1 MNSFLKYATDD
12 SNSLGI
18 TVNLWKS
25 INIKQFILTALYVVV
40 AAVALFAYKI
50 VVYHLLP
57 KTSFFLL
64 LENIVFY
71 LLTGAAITLSFFVIN
86 KINKFTPTKN
96 KKVGKLILLG
106 CILAIPQM
114 IFYTIN
120 SAEISA
126 YFLSMV
132 DAQKY
137 GGLSN
142 HVTPL
147 LKYFAIPSIINGFI
161 MFTMSSF
168 IVHLSLNPNR
178 YKTLPEYFL
187 AAYKSFRMFTSM
199 HTSITNIICFNML
212 FTVTGL
218 FIIFI
223 TSGFILGFVSNVKIA
238 GLTMFI
244 ITISSFVVAILLF
257 FRNMIGSFFRI
268 YEKGQIRYAGT
279 NKAFTE
285 EVSFGVG
292 VCQYIIPNPSV
303 LVS

>member
-12 SNSLGI
+12 SNSLGL

-25 INIKQFILTALYVVV
+25 VNVKQFILTALYVVL
-40 AAVALFAYKI
+40 AAVALFAYK
-50 VVYHLLP
+50 VVAYHLLP

-71 LLTGAAITLSFFVIN
+71 LLTGAAITLAFFVVN
-86 KINKFTPTKN
+86 KINKFIPSKN
-96 KKVGKLILLG
+96 KNTGKLILLG
-106 CILAIPQM
+106 CILAVPQM

-132 DAQKY
+132 DAKQY

-147 LKYFAIPSIINGFI
+147 LKYFALPSVINGFI

-168 IVHLSLNPNR
+168 IVHLSLNPNS
-178 YKTLPEYFL
+178 YKTLPQYFQ
-187 AAYKSFRMFTSM
+187 AAYKSFRMFISM

-218 FIIFI
+218 FIVFI

-244 ITISSFVVAILLF
+244 ITVASFAIAILLF
-257 FRNMIGSFFRI
+257 FRNMIGGFFRI
-268 YEKGQIRYAGT
+268 YERGQIKFAGT
-279 NKAFTE
+279 NKAFPE
-285 EVSFGVG
+285 DVSFGVG
-292 VCQYIIPNPSV
+292 VCQYIIPNASV
-303 LVS
+303 LVP